1 MSLRLI
7 QYDQFQISQ
16 HVDRTESKTMIIQ
29 RELLLNRLIQ
39 AKRHH
44 LIKILV
50 GIRRCGKSFLLFK
63 LFKQHLLESGISPDH
78 IIEIDLESDDFN
90 FCRDAITLGKEI
102 RARLPS
108 DNAQCFV
115 LIDEIQHAE
124 PILPE
129 GTDLSRFRPED
140 RKNAYITFYHVLNG
154 LLKRENVNTYVTG
167 SNARLLSSD
176 VATEFRG
183 RSEIIEINP
192 LSFAEFYP
200 LMQGAAEF
208 KEIVDSYFTFGGL
221 PECALLETDSEKQNY
236 LTNLIRTIYLKD
248 VEERHNLK
256 SGSLLSVLVDTAMS
270 NIGCLV
276 NPTKLANTITTT
288 LRIKTNH
295 VTIAKYLTYLE
306 DAFLVHQ
313 SKRYDIKG
321 NKHLA
326 SPLKYYATDTGIRNA
341 KLNFRQIES
350 SHLMENVIFNELMR
364 RGYSVD
370 VGMVTT
376 NPVINGTRTQVT
388 SEIDFVINKA
398 SERIYIQSAFSI
410 PDSAKREQE
419 TYSLRHVRDS
429 FRKIVITGDPYE
441 RPWMDKNGITFM
453 GLKAFLLDPNSLETL

>member
-1 MSLRLI
+1 
-7 QYDQFQISQ
+7 
-16 HVDRTESKTMIIQ
+16 MIIQ

-39 AKRHH
+39 AKSHH
-44 LIKILV
+44 MIKILV
-50 GIRRCGKSFLLFK
+50 GMRRCGKSFLLFTI
-63 LFKQHLLESGISPDH
+63 FKQHLLDSGVAPDH
-78 IIEIDLESDDFN
+78 IVEIDLESDDFL

-108 DNAQCFV
+108 DNSPCYV

-129 GTDLSRFRPED
+129 GTDLSRLRPED
-140 RKNAYITFYHVLNG
+140 RKKAYITFYHVLNG
-154 LLKRENVNTYVTG
+154 LLKRTNVSTYVTG

-200 LMQGAAEF
+200 LMKESAEF
-208 KEIVDSYFTFGGL
+208 KEIVDSYFIFGGL
-221 PECALLETDSEKQNY
+221 PECALLDTDAEKSSY
-236 LTNLIRTIYLKD
+236 LTNLIKTIYLKD
-248 VEERHNLK
+248 VVERHNLK
-256 SGSLLSVLVDTAMS
+256 NDSLLSVLTDTIMS

-288 LRIKTNH
+288 LQIRTNH

-306 DAFLVHQ
+306 DAFLVHE

-321 NKHLA
+321 NKHLS

-341 KLNFRQIES
+341 KINFRQIES

-376 NPVINGTRTQVT
+376 NPVVNGARTQIT

-398 SERIYIQSAFSI
+398 SERIYVQSAFSI
-410 PDSAKREQE
+410 PDPAKREQE

-441 RPWMDKNGITFM
+441 RPWMDRNGITFM
-453 GLKAFLLDPNSLETL
+453 GLKTFLLDPHSLETL

>member
-1 MSLRLI
+1 
-7 QYDQFQISQ
+7 
-16 HVDRTESKTMIIQ
+16 MIIQ

-39 AKRHH
+39 AKSHH

-50 GIRRCGKSFLLFK
+50 GMRRCGKSFLLFTI
-63 LFKQHLLESGISPDH
+63 FKQHLLDSGVSPDH
-78 IIEIDLESDDFN
+78 IVEIDLESDDFL

-108 DNAQCFV
+108 DNSPCYV

-129 GTDLSRFRPED
+129 GTDLSRFHPKD

-154 LLKRENVNTYVTG
+154 LLKRNNVSTYVTG
-167 SNARLLSSD
+167 SNAKLLSSD

-200 LMQGAAEF
+200 LMKESAEF
-208 KEIVDSYFTFGGL
+208 KEIIDSYFIFGGL
-221 PECALLETDSEKQNY
+221 PECALLNTDAEKSNY
-236 LTNLIRTIYLKD
+236 LTNLIKTIYLKD
-248 VEERHNLK
+248 LVERHNLK
-256 SGSLLSVLVDTAMS
+256 NDSLLSVLTDTAMS
-270 NIGCLV
+270 NVGCLM
-276 NPTKLANTITTT
+276 LANTITTT

-306 DAFLVHQ
+306 DAFLVHK

-321 NKHLA
+321 NKHLS

-341 KLNFRQIES
+341 KINFRQIES

-376 NPVINGTRTQVT
+376 NPVVNGARTQVT
-388 SEIDFVINKA
+388 SEIDFVINK
-398 SERIYIQSAFSI
+398 SESKRPIPYAMSEIPSARLLL
-410 PDSAKREQE
+410 PATHTKGHGWTE
-419 TYSLRHVRDS
+419 T
-429 FRKIVITGDPYE
+429 E
-441 RPWMDKNGITFM
+441 
-453 GLKAFLLDPNSLETL
+453 

>member
-1 MSLRLI
+1 
-7 QYDQFQISQ
+7 
-16 HVDRTESKTMIIQ
+16 MIIQ

-39 AKRHH
+39 AKSHH

-50 GIRRCGKSFLLFK
+50 GMRRCGKSFLLFTI
-63 LFKQHLLESGISPDH
+63 FKQHLLDSGVSPDH
-78 IIEIDLESDDFN
+78 IVEIDLESDDFL
-90 FCRDAITLGKEI
+90 FCRDAITLGKQI

-108 DNAQCFV
+108 DNSPCYV

-140 RKNAYITFYHVLNG
+140 RKKAYITFYHVLNG
-154 LLKRENVNTYVTG
+154 LLKHDNVSTYVTG

-183 RSEIIEINP
+183 RSEIIEIHP

-200 LMQGAAEF
+200 LMKGSAEF
-208 KEIVDSYFTFGGL
+208 KEIVDSYFIFGGL
-221 PECALLETDSEKQNY
+221 PECALLNTDAEKSSY
-236 LTNLIRTIYLKD
+236 LTNLIKTIYLKD
-248 VEERHNLK
+248 VVERHSLK
-256 SGSLLSVLVDTAMS
+256 NDSLLSVLTDTAMS

-288 LRIKTNH
+288 LQIKTNH

-306 DAFLVHQ
+306 DAFLVHK

-326 SPLKYYATDTGIRNA
+326 SPFKYYATDTGIRNA
-341 KLNFRQIES
+341 KINFRQIES
-350 SHLMENVIFNELMR
+350 SHLMENVVFNELMR

-376 NPVINGTRTQVT
+376 NPVVNGARTQVT

-398 SERIYIQSAFSI
+398 SERIYVQSALSI
-410 PDSAKREQE
+410 PNPEKREQE

-441 RPWMDKNGITFM
+441 KPWMDRNGITFM
-453 GLKAFLLDPNSLETL
+453 GLKAFLLDPHSLETL